1 MVRFDRFTAI
11 AFSAATLFGVA
22 ACSDSTGAGTGTVSV
37 RLTNASVGAPMS
49 ADVVT
54 SDAGSPLPA
63 GFVKSVDIFVVR
75 VDGRV
80 EDVDEATADQN
91 VTSEAESERDGWK
104 TLATPNASINL
115 LELQN
120 GVVSTVGEA
129 KIAAASYRG
138 FRLVIDPSKSS
149 VTLKNSQVLTS
160 TSSPS
165 VTFPS
170 ASRSGIKIGLSG
182 PVVVGEDGK
191 TTMVVDFDV
200 ASSFVMRGNSLAQN
214 GLLFKP
220 VIHAT
225 VK

>member
-1 MVRFDRFTAI
+1 MKRTMFA
-11 AFSAATLFGVA
+11 
-22 ACSDSTGAGTGTVSV
+22 
-37 RLTNASVGAPMS
+37 ASVLIGSITIGACGGSDTAPKGMGTL
-49 ADVVT
+49 VVQLT
-54 SDAGSPLPA
+54 DAPFPTDS
-63 GFVKSVDIFVVR
+63 VKSVDIFVVR

-80 EDVDEATADQN
+80 EDVDDASADTHVAT
-91 VTSEAESERDGWK
+91 ESESEGDGWK

-115 LELQN
+115 LALQN

-129 KIAAASYRG
+129 KIDAASYRG

-149 VTLKNSQVLTS
+149 VTLKNGQVLTN

-165 VTFPS
+165 VMFPS
-170 ASRSGIKIGLSG
+170 ASRSGIKIALAS

-220 VIHAT
+220 VIRAT

>member
-1 MVRFDRFTAI
+1 MKRTMFA
-11 AFSAATLFGVA
+11 
-22 ACSDSTGAGTGTVSV
+22 
-37 RLTNASVGAPMS
+37 ASVLIGSITIGACGGSDTAPKGMGTL
-49 ADVVT
+49 VVQLT
-54 SDAGSPLPA
+54 DAPFPTDS
-63 GFVKSVDIFVVR
+63 VKSVDIFVVR

-80 EDVDEATADQN
+80 EDVDDASADTHVAT
-91 VTSEAESERDGWK
+91 ESESEGDGWK

-129 KIAAASYRG
+129 KIDAASYRG

-149 VTLKNSQVLTS
+149 VTLKNGQVLTN

-165 VTFPS
+165 VMFPS
-170 ASRSGIKIGLSG
+170 ASRSGIKIALAS

-220 VIHAT
+220 VIRAT

>member
-1 MVRFDRFTAI
+1 MFAVSAFVGCIAIGACGGADTAPHGMG
-11 AFSAATLFGVA
+11 TLVVQMTDAPFPT
-22 ACSDSTGAGTGTVSV
+22 DS
-37 RLTNASVGAPMS
+37 
-49 ADVVT
+49 
-54 SDAGSPLPA
+54 
-63 GFVKSVDIFVVR
+63 VKSVDIFVVR

-80 EDVDEATADQN
+80 EDVDSASADQH
-91 VTSEAESERDGWK
+91 VATETESEGDGWK
-104 TLATPNASINL
+104 TLATPNASIDL
-115 LELQN
+115 LALQN

-129 KIAAASYRG
+129 TIAAGSYRG

-149 VTLKNSQVLTS
+149 VTLKNAQVLTS

-165 VTFPS
+165 VAFPS
-170 ASRSGIKIGLSG
+170 ASRSGIKIVLAG

-200 ASSFVMRGNSLAQN
+200 GSSFVMRGNSLAQN

-220 VIHAT
+220 VIRAT

>member
-1 MVRFDRFTAI
+1 MKRSMFA
-11 AFSAATLFGVA
+11 
-22 ACSDSTGAGTGTVSV
+22 
-37 RLTNASVGAPMS
+37 ASVLIGSITIGACGGSDTAPRGMGTL
-49 ADVVT
+49 VVQLT
-54 SDAGSPLPA
+54 DAPFPTDS
-63 GFVKSVDIFVVR
+63 VKSVDIFVVR

-80 EDVDEATADQN
+80 EDVDDASADTHVATE
-91 VTSEAESERDGWK
+91 TESEGDGWK

-129 KIAAASYRG
+129 KIDAASYRG

-149 VTLKNSQVLTS
+149 VTLKNGQVLTN

-165 VTFPS
+165 VMFPS
-170 ASRSGIKIGLSG
+170 ASRSGIKIALAS

-220 VIHAT
+220 VIRAT

>member
-1 MVRFDRFTAI
+1 MKRTMFA
-11 AFSAATLFGVA
+11 
-22 ACSDSTGAGTGTVSV
+22 
-37 RLTNASVGAPMS
+37 ASVLIGSITIGACGGSDTAPKGMGTL
-49 ADVVT
+49 VVQLT
-54 SDAGSPLPA
+54 DAPFPTDS
-63 GFVKSVDIFVVR
+63 VKSVDIFVVR

-80 EDVDEATADQN
+80 EDVDDASADTHVAT
-91 VTSEAESERDGWK
+91 ESESEGDGWK

-129 KIAAASYRG
+129 KIDAASYRG

-149 VTLKNSQVLTS
+149 VTLKNGQVLTN

-170 ASRSGIKIGLSG
+170 GGHSGIKIVLASA
-182 PVVVGEDGK
+182 VVVGEDGK

-200 ASSFVMRGNSLAQN
+200 ANSFVMRGNSLAQN

-220 VIHAT
+220 VIRAT